1 MPSCEDSQ
9 SHKGPR
15 ETYKQKGLGLG
26 RNHLKQFGNSG
37 KDVDATAV
45 LL

>member
-1 MPSCEDSQ
+1 MLMPSCKDSQ

-15 ETYKQKGLGLG
+15 ETFKQKGLG